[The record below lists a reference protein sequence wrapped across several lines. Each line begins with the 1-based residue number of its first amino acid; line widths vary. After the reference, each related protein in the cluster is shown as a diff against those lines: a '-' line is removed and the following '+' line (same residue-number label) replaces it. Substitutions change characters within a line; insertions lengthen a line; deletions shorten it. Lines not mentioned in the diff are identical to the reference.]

1 MKIAIGSDHA
11 GFQLKKNIINKFKDK
26 IDFKDVG
33 TYSEESVDYPDY
45 AHLAAKELISN
56 KVERV
61 ILICGSG
68 NGIQMTV
75 NKHNNIRCALCWNEE
90 ITHLAR
96 QHNDAN
102 AISLP
107 ARFINENVAEKIV
120 EAFIKT
126 TFEGGR
132 HQKRT
137 KKINAT

>member
-11 GFQLKKNIINKFKDK
+11 GYKLKKSLINIFKDK
-26 IDFKDVG
+26 IEFKDVG
-33 TYSEESVDYPDY
+33 TYSEESVDYPDF
-45 AHLAAKELISN
+45 AHLAAKELKSN
-56 KVERV
+56 KVDRA

-68 NGIQMTV
+68 NGIQMTA
-75 NKHNNIRCALCWNEE
+75 NKHHNVRCALCWNEE
-90 ITHLAR
+90 ITQLAR
-96 QHNDAN
+96 QHNNAN

-107 ARFINENVAEKIV
+107 ARFITQNVAEKIV
-120 EAFIKT
+120 ETFIKT

>member
-11 GFQLKKNIINKFKDK
+11 GYKLKKYLINIFKDK

-33 TYSEESVDYPDY
+33 TYSEESVDYPDF
-45 AHLAAKELISN
+45 AHLAAKELNSN
-56 KVERV
+56 KVDRA

-68 NGIQMTV
+68 NGIQMTA
-75 NKHNNIRCALCWNEE
+75 NKHHNVRCALCWNEE
-90 ITHLAR
+90 ITQLAR
-96 QHNDAN
+96 QHNNAN

-107 ARFINENVAEKIV
+107 ARFITKNVAEKIV
-120 EAFIKT
+120 ETFIKT

>member
-68 NGIQMTV
+68 NGIQMTA

-107 ARFINENVAEKIV
+107 ARFINENIAEKIV